1 MAMELLLAFSTLII
15 ALIIF
20 VSSRR
25 NDKANGKT
33 LNLPPGHVGGWPFI
47 GDTIPFMQPHSSA
60 SLGSF
65 VDQRIAQ
72 HGRIF
77 KMNLLGKRTIVSADA
92 EFNRF
97 ILQSEERLFE
107 NSCPTSIA
115 EIMGRWSMLAL
126 SGDVHRELR
135 SIAVNFMS
143 NVKLRTYFLPD
154 VDAQA
159 LNILDSWKLGSTFSA
174 QEEGKKFAFNL
185 MVKHLMNM
193 DPGMPE
199 TEELRKEYV
208 FFMKGMASIPLN
220 LPGTAFRRALQSR
233 TAILKLIGQKLDERV
248 RNIEK
253 GLQGL
258 EQDDLLASVAKHSS
272 ITRDQILDLMLSML
286 FAGHE
291 TSSAAISLAIY
302 FLSSAPK
309 VLQQLREE
317 HTKIATQK
325 KERGEKGLNWNDYKQ
340 MEFTHCVINET
351 LRLGNIVKFL
361 HRKAIKDVQF
371 KGFDIP
377 CGWEVVPILSAA
389 HLDESIF
396 DDPQTY
402 NPWRWQTIFATATK
416 YSNVMSF
423 SGGPRLCPGSELAK
437 LEMAVFLH
445 HLLQR
450 FDWELVE
457 HDYPVSFPFL
467 GFPKHLPIKIRA
479 RQN

>member
-1 MAMELLLAFSTLII
+1 MGMELLLGISTLII

-20 VSSRR
+20 LGFRS
-25 NDKANGKT
+25 NDKLDGKS
-33 LNLPPGHVGGWPFI
+33 LKLPPGNLGGWPLI

-60 SLGSF
+60 SLGTF
-65 VDQRIAQ
+65 MDQHIAKY
-72 HGRIF
+72 GRIF
-77 KMNLLGKRTIVSADA
+77 RMNLLGRPTIVSADP

-97 ILQSEERLFE
+97 ILQSEGRLFE

-126 SGDVHRELR
+126 AGDIHKEMR
-135 SIAVNFMS
+135 SIAVNFMN

-159 LNILDSWKLGSTFSA
+159 VKILDSWKDNTTFSA
-174 QEEGKKFAFNL
+174 MEQGKKFAFNL
-185 MVKHLMNM
+185 MVKQLMSM

-199 TEELRKEYV
+199 TEQLRSEYV

-220 LPGTAFRRALQSR
+220 LPWTAFRRALQSR
-233 TAILKLIGQKLDERV
+233 SAILKIMGQKLDERV
-248 RNIEK
+248 RKLQE
-253 GLQGL
+253 GVQGL
-258 EQDDLLASVAKHSS
+258 EEDDLLASVAKHPHL
-272 ITRDQILDLMLSML
+272 TRDQILDLILSML

-302 FLSSAPK
+302 FLQSSPK

-317 HTKIATQK
+317 HTKIANQK
-325 KERGEKGLNWNDYKQ
+325 KERGETGLNWDDYKQ

-361 HRKAIKDVQF
+361 HRKALKDVQF
-371 KGFDIP
+371 KGYDIP
-377 CGWEVVPILSAA
+377 CGWEVVPIISAA
-389 HLDESIF
+389 HLDSAIY
-396 DDPQTY
+396 DDPQIY
-402 NPWRWQTIFATATK
+402 NPWRWETIFATMTK
-416 YSNVMSF
+416 NSNVMSF
-423 SGGPRLCPGSELAK
+423 SGGPRLCPGAELAK

-445 HLLQR
+445 HLVQR
-450 FDWELVE
+450 FEWELAE

-467 GFPKHLPIKIRA
+467 GFPKQLPIKIRA
-479 RQN
+479 LK